1 MAQITVHSLVGDLT
15 VFEEDEKIVSLD
27 WGRAANTFGYGTQKG
42 NATPVL
48 KETARQ
54 LGAYFAGK
62 LKSFDLPLDPLGTP
76 FQKNVCK
83 QMLAIPYGETR
94 TYGDIAKNLNTSPRA
109 VGNACGYN
117 PIPVIVP
124 CHRVLSGGGL
134 GGYSGQGGLDTKQ
147 VLLRFEGVLLETST
161 QPNLI

>member
-1 MAQITVHSLVGDLT
+1 MPHTTVQSLVGDLT

-27 WGRAANTFGYGTQKG
+27 WGRAENALGDGTQNG

-48 KETARQ
+48 KEAARQ

-62 LKSFDLPLDPLGTP
+62 LKSFDLPLDPPGTL
-76 FQKNVCK
+76 FQKNICK

-94 TYGDIAKNLNTSPRA
+94 TYGDIARDLRTSPRP

-117 PIPVIVP
+117 PIPVIIP
-124 CHRVLSGGGL
+124 CHRVLSNAGL
-134 GGYSGQGGLDTKQ
+134 GGYSGHGGLDTKQ
-147 VLLRFEGVLLETST
+147 LLLHIEGVQLETST
-161 QPNLI
+161 QMNLI